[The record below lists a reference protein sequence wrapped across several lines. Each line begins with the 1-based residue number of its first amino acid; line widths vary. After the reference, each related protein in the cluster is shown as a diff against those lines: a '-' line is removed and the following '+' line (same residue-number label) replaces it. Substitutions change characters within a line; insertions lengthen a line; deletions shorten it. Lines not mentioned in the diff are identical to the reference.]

1 MPDNYRLFK
10 WHLSSEKNC
19 PVLKW
24 SNSKSFN
31 VWTESH
37 DLNTRLVHLAQTLS
51 CFSLAKRET
60 VSLEEALKDLPHEES
75 SQCQGLVGSKQL
87 EQVYTL
93 PPPQKKI
100 TLVVLVNLLEMSPH
114 FFLILSWPYSWSRS
128 FFPQTFLDYFKVRS
142 KVLVERKSMAL

>member
-1 MPDNYRLFK
+1 M
-10 WHLSSEKNC
+10 
-19 PVLKW
+19 
-24 SNSKSFN
+24 
-31 VWTESH
+31 
-37 DLNTRLVHLAQTLS
+37 QTLS

-60 VSLEEALKDLPHEES
+60 VSLEEALKDLPYEES

-114 FFLILSWPYSWSRS
+114 FFLILS
-128 FFPQTFLDYFKVRS
+128 
-142 KVLVERKSMAL
+142 